1 MGREMGGKFKR
12 EGTYVYLWLIH
23 VDIWQKAT
31 KFCKAI
37 ILQVKNKLKKKV
49 QGQEGQIEG
58 LATFIVFR

>member
-1 MGREMGGKFKR
+1 MVCLAENIQ
-12 EGTYVYLWLIH
+12 YS
-23 VDIWQKAT
+23 
-31 KFCKAI
+31 KAI

>member
-1 MGREMGGKFKR
+1 MAE
-12 EGTYVYLWLIH
+12 TTQYS
-23 VDIWQKAT
+23 
-31 KFCKAI
+31 KAI